1 MATGAFN
8 TIKAG
13 FAAGR
18 EIESM
23 AGDLGRWMGAVSDI
37 KKAEEY
43 NKKPPLFKKL
53 FQAGS
58 VEEEAMQIFMAKKKA
73 EDMRAELKQIIS
85 FTRGPSAWEE
95 LLKTEG
101 DIRKKRQKA
110 IYDQEERRRKLLEG
124 IAIALGIVVVG
135 GLAIFIVVLAAKA
148 RGVMQL
154 KYVYKDYVFVNDNN
168 KGVLYKAGKLLFMGN
183 SWSAIQL
190 FLSSTESAP
199 EVVNMFRAQ
208 LEQREVIKLRT
219 EAKKPKEPPTPIQ
232 EEKKP
237 AIRRPG
243 RNDRRL
249 VR

>member
-1 MATGAFN
+1 MIDPISAVAMATGAFN

-43 NKKPPLFKKL
+43 NKKPPIFKKL

-124 IAIALGIVVVG
+124 IAIALGIIVVG
-135 GLAIFIVVLAAKA
+135 GFAIFIAVLAAKA
-148 RGVMQL
+148 RGVM
-154 KYVYKDYVFVNDNN
+154 
-168 KGVLYKAGKLLFMGN
+168 
-183 SWSAIQL
+183 
-190 FLSSTESAP
+190 
-199 EVVNMFRAQ
+199 
-208 LEQREVIKLRT
+208 
-219 EAKKPKEPPTPIQ
+219 
-232 EEKKP
+232 
-237 AIRRPG
+237 
-243 RNDRRL
+243 
-249 VR
+249 